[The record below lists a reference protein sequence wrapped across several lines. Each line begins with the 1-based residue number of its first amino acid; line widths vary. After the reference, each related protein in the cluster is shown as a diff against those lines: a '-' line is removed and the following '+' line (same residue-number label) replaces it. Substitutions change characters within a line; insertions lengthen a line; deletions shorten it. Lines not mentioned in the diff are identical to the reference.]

1 MSGSEAERGTL
12 GHASHRSSKLLT
24 HEENVFLMRL
34 LGPRCP
40 SLATSVV
47 QVFESRKDRIWSP
60 VLRCGVVCF
69 VKDNLKR
76 SYYIRILHLPA
87 STLALNQEIYSQFC
101 YKTPMSWFHTFEG
114 DSAVIGLN
122 FANEI
127 EALQFKNILQTNLR
141 ERRLHKERKNA
152 QKRSLG
158 SGHLVRKDASESTSF
173 STSSLSSSI
182 ADMSINTVGSSS
194 GLSTNSQHHSFV
206 SGGYKLRNLSRKK
219 IKKEDISR
227 PTNFKHISHV
237 GWDPNKGFDLENVDP
252 KLLKF
257 FSRAGVSEKE
267 LKNKRMRDFI
277 YQFID
282 DHGGF
287 EAAIQEVDH
296 QVDNDHILQHSLLF
310 KINPYNKHAP
320 SPPNTSNTYQHQAP
334 APPPRQSS
342 IGRPLV
348 KESLPP
354 APSRINVMPQRDKN
368 PSSLYWSNKASM
380 SVPSQFQN
388 VNTSSLALKKET
400 PPTLPPIPIPLQA
413 PTPPP
418 PPGILFESTKIKC
431 PLWTIEKEIILN
443 SDQNTHNCA
452 RNNLMEEIRKGGNLR
467 HVTSKEIIK
476 PSKNMRNDLM
486 DQIRTG
492 VTLKKV
498 DFEQNNE
505 FKEASGIAG
514 LLQKALKERLSAVG
528 FSSSEGEE
536 ADDEDEWDD

>member
-141 ERRLHKERKNA
+141 ERRLHKERKKCS
-152 QKRSLG
+152 KRSLG

-194 GLSTNSQHHSFV
+194 GLSTNSQHHSSV

-227 PTNFKHISHV
+227 PTNFKHISHS
-237 GWDPNKGFDLENVDP
+237 W
-252 KLLKF
+252 
-257 FSRAGVSEKE
+257 
-267 LKNKRMRDFI
+267 
-277 YQFID
+277 Y

-400 PPTLPPIPIPLQA
+400 PPPLPPIPIPLQA

-418 PPGILFESTKIKC
+418 PPGILF
-431 PLWTIEKEIILN
+431 
-443 SDQNTHNCA
+443 
-452 RNNLMEEIRKGGNLR
+452 
-467 HVTSKEIIK
+467 
-476 PSKNMRNDLM
+476 
-486 DQIRTG
+486 
-492 VTLKKV
+492 
-498 DFEQNNE
+498 
-505 FKEASGIAG
+505 
-514 LLQKALKERLSAVG
+514 
-528 FSSSEGEE
+528 
-536 ADDEDEWDD
+536 